1 MWPCLSGADGVQHV
15 FPGLFRADAEEV
27 QGAPEW
33 DCEFSSLGL
42 HVGTWTPL

>member
-15 FPGLFRADAEEV
+15 FPGLFRADAGEV